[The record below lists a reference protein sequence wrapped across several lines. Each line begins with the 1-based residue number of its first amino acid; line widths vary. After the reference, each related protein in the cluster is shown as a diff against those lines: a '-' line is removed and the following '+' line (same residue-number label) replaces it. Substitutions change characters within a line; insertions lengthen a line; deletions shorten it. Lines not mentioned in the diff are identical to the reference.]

1 MSLIHSLT
9 TRRSFWGPHKTE
21 AYRTYVK
28 SAPVDTWWN
37 KEMLWQKY
45 LSRFAGY
52 QEQTTIRVEIPRRG
66 AISIG
71 KKVFFHPNKVLPPA
85 F

>member
-1 MSLIHSLT
+1 
-9 TRRSFWGPHKTE
+9 
-21 AYRTYVK
+21 
-28 SAPVDTWWN
+28 VDTWWN